1 MNLRTDNIENVGQS
15 ENEPTAVTQV
25 SVQLHRADELAATY
39 EDIVAMMISALTA
52 HEKRISSIVNY
63 KEKPVAIENGNLKKV
78 GSETEK
84 LVDLAKCLQEKNNR
98 MNYQNEQLKE
108 LVFNLKL
115 MTEQIEL

>member
-1 MNLRTDNIENVGQS
+1 MRTDNIENVGQS
-15 ENEPTAVTQV
+15 KNEPTAVTQV
-25 SVQLHRADELAATY
+25 SVQLNRADELAATY
-39 EDIVAMMISALTA
+39 EDSIAMMMSALTA

-63 KEKPVAIENGNLKKV
+63 TEEPVAIENGNLKKV

-84 LVDLAKCLQEKNNR
+84 LVDLAKCLQEKNNKI
-98 MNYQNEQLKE
+98 NCQNEQLKE